1 MSRNRFR
8 SRGFTLVEL
17 LVVIAI
23 IGVLVALL
31 LPAVQSAREAA
42 RRQTCLNNLK
52 QQALALH
59 NYHDTWQILPCGL
72 LGAAPGLSPTDDGF
86 GWACM
91 ILPFLEQKALF
102 DQINPNGQAGAL
114 RAALNAGVSPIRGGE
129 TPLKVYRC
137 PTSQLPKIVPDGD
150 WRLPGAGSYP
160 PSSRLMRGYAVND
173 YKAAGGS
180 CNRDD
185 DGAMG
190 KRSELPWTRFAQITD
205 GLSNML
211 LTGESSYVTGNSTN
225 PNSITSVEDWPIWI
239 GGPDT
244 DESIRFNGRTTAIIN
259 CQCTPNTMY
268 AAISDDCAFS
278 WHAGGAQF
286 SFCDGSIRFISQN
299 ISTQTW
305 CRLNGRDDGQPLGD
319 F

>member
-1 MSRNRFR
+1 MSRFR
-8 SRGFTLVEL
+8 CHRRAFTLVEL

-42 RRQTCLNNLK
+42 RRSQCANNLK

-59 NYHDTWQILPCGL
+59 NYHDTFETLPCGL
-72 LGAAPGLSPTDDGF
+72 LGSTANSSPTDDGF
-86 GWACM
+86 GWACA
-91 ILPFLEQKALF
+91 ILPFMEQKALY
-102 DQINPNGQAGAL
+102 DKINPNGQAGAL
-114 RAALNAGVSPIRGGE
+114 RAALNAGLTPIPGGE
-129 TPLKVYRC
+129 TPIKGYKC
-137 PTSQLPKIVPDGD
+137 PSSQLPRVVPDGD

-160 PSSRLMRGYAVND
+160 PSSRLMRGYGVND

-180 CNRDD
+180 CYADD
-185 DGAMG
+185 DGVMG
-190 KRSELPWTRFAQITD
+190 KRSELPWCRFATITD

-211 LTGESSYVTGNSTN
+211 LTGESSYVTGNG
-225 PNSITSVEDWPIWI
+225 PPITAVEDWPIWI

-244 DESIRFNGRTTAIIN
+244 DESVRFNGRTTAIIN
-259 CQCTPNTMY
+259 CQCTVNTMA

-278 WHAGGAQF
+278 YHPNGAQF
-286 SFCDGSIRFISQN
+286 SFCDGSVRFITQN
-299 ISTQTW
+299 TSTQTW
-305 CRLNGRDDGQPLGD
+305 CYLNSKNDGHPLGD